1 MQLPFGKKD
10 AQKKDGADDKGKRG
24 KGAGNASG
32 KSARKERS
40 GAARHKDADGRAA
53 GKRKHVAKKEKPTE
67 PTGIFG
73 APAQIMGPRL
83 MFIAAVVILCLL
95 GLVMIYSSSSI
106 EAYGDSTFGNNP
118 FYFFKQQVVWL
129 AVGTAA
135 CVAVA
140 VIPYRVWRDPRVAYF
155 LWGVTLLL
163 LIAVVAG
170 LGTTSLGADRSLRLG
185 PISIQPAEFA
195 KITVIL
201 VMASTMERW
210 HGGEISRNRALG
222 ELGGVAFLTL
232 IFIYKQPDLG
242 TAMIL
247 IVGILAMLTLAGVNR
262 VWILGIIGV
271 AIGYFVI
278 VCVVQPYH
286 IDRIMTMLDPWKDA
300 QGNGYQSVQ
309 GFLAFGSGGIFGTG
323 LGMSRQK
330 YDYLP
335 YAYNDFI
342 YAVIGEELGL
352 VGALATL
359 LLFAVLIYAGIR
371 IAHTAK
377 DTFGAIV
384 AGSLTC
390 MIGFQACVNMACVVG
405 MAPVTG
411 KALPFI
417 SYGGSSLLATMI
429 MCGMIL
435 SVSIRSRLD
444 NQVEK
449 RRENLVVMDG
459 GKASSRRGVA
469 AAQGAGGGAAQVLGG
484 VFGGVAGAVGGA
496 ASAVAEHLP
505 GGTSDDAAASSERS
519 ARRGSARQGGDDDAA
534 ENRRSSAHA
543 AAGSRR
549 SSRAGDASAAP
560 EQGARVDRRGDRS
573 SAAYGSSRRRAD
585 AQGVPY
591 GSSGRA
597 GDSGTGSQRASYGNG
612 RSGGAGAG
620 GSYGSASRQRSES
633 VDAGHGYRHAASGRT
648 TRAGYGFTSGVGDR
662 GTSRSSQREQQPQA
676 ARRSRPRRG
685 DMDIELV
692 DIRPREGRRSAQRDG
707 ATGDAA
713 PGAQRSQR
721 NGGRGGSG
729 RPRSSSASHGG
740 TSRRR

>member
-1 MQLPFGKKD
+1 MQLPFGKKE
-10 AQKKDGADDKGKRG
+10 AQSKDEADDKKKHGKDAGEKAG
-24 KGAGNASG
+24 KSVRNGHVSGAKSKDASG
-32 KSARKERS
+32 KAE
-40 GAARHKDADGRAA
+40 
-53 GKRKHVAKKEKPTE
+53 GKRKHVVKKEKPTE

-83 MFIAAVVILCLL
+83 AFIAAVVILCLL

-129 AVGTAA
+129 AVGTVA
-135 CVAVA
+135 CVAA
-140 VIPYRVWRDPRVAYF
+140 AAIPYSFWRNPRVAYA
-155 LWGVTLLL
+155 LWAATAVLLF
-163 LIAVVAG
+163 AVFIG

-195 KITVIL
+195 KISVIL

-210 HGGEISRNRALG
+210 HCGEIRANRAILEMG
-222 ELGGVAFLTL
+222 CIAFSTL
-232 IFIYKQPDLG
+232 FLIYEQPDLG

-247 IVGILAMLTLAGVNR
+247 IVGILALLTLAGIDKR
-262 VWILGIIGV
+262 FILGLIGL
-271 AIGYFVI
+271 AAFYFI
-278 VCVVQPYH
+278 AVCIVQPYH

-342 YAVIGEELGL
+342 FAVIGEELGL
-352 VGALATL
+352 IGALATL
-359 LLFAVLIYAGIR
+359 LLFAVLIYAGVR

-377 DTFGAIV
+377 DTFGAVV

-429 MCGMIL
+429 MCGLIL

-459 GKASSRRGVA
+459 GKAPVRQGAAAAPNTGGVA
-469 AAQGAGGGAAQVLGG
+469 GALGG
-484 VFGGVAGAVGGA
+484 IFGGVAGAVGGA
-496 ASAVAEHLP
+496 ASAVTEHLP
-505 GGTSDDAAASSERS
+505 GASSGNAAGSERGRHRNNTQAGQERS
-519 ARRGSARQGGDDDAA
+519 SSAR
-534 ENRRSSAHA
+534 NVS
-543 AAGSRR
+543 GSRR
-549 SSRAGDASAAP
+549 SSRIEETAAGSGHGGRADN
-560 EQGARVDRRGDRS
+560 RGDSRRTGYS
-573 SAAYGSSRRRAD
+573 SSSCQAGVQSAAYGGSSRSTGRSAGTQRA
-585 AQGVPY
+585 AY
-591 GSSGRA
+591 GSRSAGSGA
-597 GDSGTGSQRASYGNG
+597 A
-612 RSGGAGAG
+612 AAG
-620 GSYGSASRQRSES
+620 GYGTAARQRSEN
-633 VDAGHGYRHAASGRT
+633 VDAGHGYRHATGGRT
-648 TRAGYGFTSGVGDR
+648 TRAGYGSASNMSGSSSS
-662 GTSRSSQREQQPQA
+662 SRSTQREQQSQA
-676 ARRSRPRRG
+676 LRRSRSRKG
-685 DMDIELV
+685 DMDLELV
-692 DIRPREGRRSAQRDG
+692 DIRPREGRRSSQRGNGSAEALG
-707 ATGDAA
+707 A
-713 PGAQRSQR
+713 GAQRSSR

>member
-10 AQKKDGADDKGKRG
+10 APQKDGARDKEKHGKD
-24 KGAGNASG
+24 AGE
-32 KSARKERS
+32 KSARKERG
-40 GAARHKDADGRAA
+40 GATKSKGADAKSA
-53 GKRKHVAKKEKPTE
+53 GKRKHVDKKEKPTE

-73 APAQIMGPRL
+73 APAKIMGPRL
-83 MFIAAVVILCLL
+83 MFIAAVVVLCLL

-106 EAYGDSTFGNNP
+106 EAYGDSAFGNNP

-129 AVGTAA
+129 AVGTIA
-135 CVAVA
+135 CVAA
-140 VIPYRVWRDPRVAYF
+140 AAIPYDFWKSPRVAYF
-155 LWGVTLLL
+155 LWGVTLVL

-185 PISIQPAEFA
+185 PVSIQPAEFA
-195 KITVIL
+195 KISVIL
-201 VMASTMERW
+201 VMASALERL
-210 HGGEISRNRALG
+210 HSGVIDRPRALA
-222 ELGGVAFLTL
+222 ELIGVAALTL
-232 IFIYKQPDLG
+232 IFIYRQPDLG

-247 IVGILAMLTLAGVNR
+247 IVGILSMLTLAGIDKRIV
-262 VWILGIIGV
+262 LGIIGAAV
-271 AIGYFVI
+271 FYFVA
-278 VCVVQPYH
+278 VCIVQPYH
-286 IDRIMTMLDPWKDA
+286 IDRIMTMFDPWKDA

-377 DTFGAIV
+377 DTFGAV
-384 AGSLTC
+384 VSGSLTC

-417 SYGGSSLLATMI
+417 SYGGSSLMATMI
-429 MCGMIL
+429 MCGLIL

-459 GKASSRRGVA
+459 GKAPARQNAGAS
-469 AAQGAGGGAAQVLGG
+469 GAGGATGALGG
-484 VFGGVAGAVGGA
+484 IFGSVAGAVGGA
-496 ASAVAEHLP
+496 VGAVAERMP
-505 GGTSDDAAASSERS
+505 GSASANGERGG
-519 ARRGSARQGGDDDAA
+519 RRGGAEAA
-534 ENRRSSAHA
+534 EGRSNVDRRAP
-543 AAGSRR
+543 GSRR
-549 SSRAGDASAAP
+549 SSHAEGASAGS
-560 EQGARVDRRGDRS
+560 ERGVRS
-573 SAAYGSSRRRAD
+573 GTGGDSGRTGYSSSSRRAD
-585 AQGVPY
+585 ARGE
-591 GSSGRA
+591 
-597 GDSGTGSQRASYGNG
+597 GTSARTQRASYGSS
-612 RSGGAGAG
+612 RLSGSSD
-620 GSYGSASRQRSES
+620 GSGYGSATRQHSES
-633 VDAGHGYRHAASGRT
+633 VDAGHGYRRATNGRT
-648 TRAGYGFTSGVGDR
+648 TRSGYSSGSSAAGSS
-662 GTSRSSQREQQPQA
+662 SRSAQREQQPQTS
-676 ARRSRPRRG
+676 RRSRSRKS
-685 DMDIELV
+685 DMDLELV
-692 DIRPREGRRSAQRDG
+692 DIRPREGRRSSQRG
-707 ATGDAA
+707 GNLSDASSS
-713 PGAQRSQR
+713 GSQRSQR
-721 NGGRGGSG
+721 NNGRGNSG

-740 TSRRR
+740 TNRRR